1 MIVKLLSDK
10 GVLVTD
16 KQTNHENLV
25 ERDNVN
31 IGGDRTFGFVFAIV
45 FVVVALLPV
54 LAGSGQHN
62 TVRVWALVVSAVFA
76 ITALARPQ
84 MLTPLNKIWI
94 RFGLL
99 LHKIV
104 NPLIMGLIFFL
115 VITPI
120 GLVMRS
126 LGKKP
131 LKTGFDKSVGSY
143 WIDRVPPGPAPDS
156 MKRQF

>member
-1 MIVKLLSDK
+1 M
-10 GVLVTD
+10 TD
-16 KQTNHENLV
+16 KQINHENLA
-25 ERDNVN
+25 ERGDVK

-45 FVVVALLPV
+45 FVAVALLPV

-62 TVRVWALVVSAVFA
+62 SVRVWALVVSAVFA

-84 MLTPLNKIWI
+84 MLTPLNKIWF

-115 VITPI
+115 VITPVGWFKRI
-120 GLVMRS
+120 FSGDTLGL
-126 LGKKP
+126 
-131 LKTGFDKSVGSY
+131 TFDPERRTY
-143 WIDRVPPGPAPDS
+143 WVDVDPDGPASRPD
-156 MKRQF
+156 RPF

>member
-1 MIVKLLSDK
+1 M
-10 GVLVTD
+10 TD
-16 KQTNHENLV
+16 KQINHENLA
-25 ERDNVN
+25 ERDEVN
-31 IGGDRTFGFVFAIV
+31 IGGNRAFGFVFAIV

-54 LAGSGQHN
+54 FAGSGQNN

-84 MLTPLNKIWI
+84 MLKPLNKIWF

-126 LGKKP
+126 FGKKP
-131 LKTGFDKSVGSY
+131 LKTGFDTSVGSY

>member
-1 MIVKLLSDK
+1 M
-10 GVLVTD
+10 TD
-16 KQTNHENLV
+16 KQINHENLA
-25 ERDNVN
+25 ERDDVK

-54 LAGSGQHN
+54 LAGSGEHDA
-62 TVRVWALVVSAVFA
+62 VRVWALVVAAVFA

-84 MLTPLNKIWI
+84 ILTPLNKTWL
-94 RFGLL
+94 RFGHL

-104 NPLIMGLIFFL
+104 NPLIMGVMFFL

-131 LKTGFDKSVGSY
+131 LKTGFDKNVGSY
-143 WIDRVPPGPAPDS
+143 WTDRVPPGPDPDS